1 MYGFISSHLF
11 KRILYIN
18 SSKTRYPP
26 TKSPLLLPL
35 LNHAPIIKLVFP
47 CRMSTWLGKYSIVWV
62 ELHKKV
68 GGKCSF
74 CLYAV
79 SQISI
84 LKTLKGSLLI
94 IHINATW
101 I

>member
-47 CRMSTWLGKYSIVWV
+47 CRMST
-62 ELHKKV
+62 
-68 GGKCSF
+68 
-74 CLYAV
+74 
-79 SQISI
+79 
-84 LKTLKGSLLI
+84 
-94 IHINATW
+94 
-101 I
+101 